1 LPDLRCSPY
10 LNDADAFARIVREG
24 VLEPRGMFNFSAE
37 LSAHDVELIR
47 AYVIRRAHESLTT
60 EAAGLAK

>member
-1 LPDLRCSPY
+1 
-10 LNDADAFARIVREG
+10 
-24 VLEPRGMFNFSAE
+24 MFNFSAE